1 VLNLSEWRRV
11 IAVESPRRTAKTLA
25 TLSQAGFSPLLFS
38 AFFSRSN
45 GSDSLFS
52 PSCSTDDWVAVLVRA
67 AGEPDDVSDANHRI
81 VCEIDL

>member
-1 VLNLSEWRRV
+1 METSDRGGVATQNCENARN
-11 IAVESPRRTAKTLA
+11 
-25 TLSQAGFSPLLFS
+25 TLSGFSPLLFS